1 MSNYKNYLDNVV
13 TECFNNHLSSLE
25 WDKEDPIQLAM
36 YLRLHDASKQLL
48 RKLKA
53 GVINTSHCKIDAD
66 TEIDANGYTFCNNY
80 KARAICTDC
89 NFCLISGSSEMP
101 NSSFFCNDEKHYPQI
116 GRCKNECEMC
126 KTERLKK

>member
-13 TECFNNHLSSLE
+13 TECFNNHLGSLE
-25 WDKEDPIQLAM
+25 WDKNDPTQLAI

-66 TEIDANGYTFCNNY
+66 AEIDENGYVFCNNY
-80 KARAICTDC
+80 KTRAICTDC
-89 NFCLISGSSEMP
+89 NFCLISG
-101 NSSFFCNDEKHYPQI
+101 N
-116 GRCKNECEMC
+116 NE
-126 KTERLKK
+126 